1 MDMVLLFQAFIVG
14 VLCYLGAVETVWA
27 YGVVGGY
34 YILGRPLVAGFL
46 IGLVFGD
53 VQAGVL
59 CGLAVQGVF
68 IASMHTGGTSSSEIT
83 YAYYGGIGLALA
95 TTKDPAV
102 AVTLA
107 IFIGQTF
114 GLIFYNLRMAGFSYF
129 NHKAEKAAAT
139 LDIKGLILNQIVY
152 TQFITFLVRVIPIM
166 LAIYFGKDLVESLLK
181 SMPEVVTHIVSVLG
195 GVLPALGI
203 AMLMNILIKKK
214 AELVFFFL
222 GFVLIAFA
230 KLNTVALVFIA
241 AAFAYV
247 VYLSTGNKGNV
258 ATETVETKATVTEE
272 LYEDN
277 DMFE

>member
-1 MDMVLLFQAFIVG
+1 
-14 VLCYLGAVETVWA
+14 
-27 YGVVGGY
+27 
-34 YILGRPLVAGFL
+34 
-46 IGLVFGD
+46 
-53 VQAGVL
+53 
-59 CGLAVQGVF
+59 
-68 IASMHTGGTSSSEIT
+68 
-83 YAYYGGIGLALA
+83 
-95 TTKDPAV
+95 
-102 AVTLA
+102 
-107 IFIGQTF
+107 
-114 GLIFYNLRMAGFSYF
+114 
-129 NHKAEKAAAT
+129 
-139 LDIKGLILNQIVY
+139 
-152 TQFITFLVRVIPIM
+152 
-166 LAIYFGKDLVESLLK
+166 
-181 SMPEVVTHIVSVLG
+181 MPEVVTHIVSVLG

>member
-83 YAYYGGIGLALA
+83 YGGIGLALA

-129 NHKAEKAAAT
+129 NHKAEKAAAN